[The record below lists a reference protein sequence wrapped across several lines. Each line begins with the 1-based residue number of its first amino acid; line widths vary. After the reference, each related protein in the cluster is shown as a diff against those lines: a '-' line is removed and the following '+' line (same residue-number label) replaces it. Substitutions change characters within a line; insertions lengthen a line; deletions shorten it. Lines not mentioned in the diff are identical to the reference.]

1 MTKQEWKEKFLEVL
15 ASEPKMGK
23 HNKEYIHTHL
33 MEYLDLLDKNSD
45 PFYGISNEIIIA
57 IEKHL
62 DL

>member
-1 MTKQEWKEKFLEVL
+1 MSKQEWKEKLLEVL

-23 HNKEYIHTHL
+23 HNKEYIQTHL
-33 MEYLDLLDKNSD
+33 MEYMDLLDKNSD